1 MRELHHLHLRGVEPM
16 LQTLNREQTSAQQ
29 RGFTLIEL
37 MVVIAVVAT
46 LVMLV
51 APSFKRMIDTQ
62 RVRSVNAALVTDLQ
76 FARSEAASRNRRVFL
91 RFDNTGSTLTCY
103 VVLEGASPSFCDCKR
118 PPGTACTGPADIK
131 EIRTVQV
138 DRSLG
143 LTVSLPSGVTQTTMG
158 FDPATGRLLIAPLDV
173 PVEATGDFLIDV
185 RNSSVGGL
193 RTSVSPTGRPSVCS
207 PLGEISGAPA
217 CS

>member
-1 MRELHHLHLRGVEPM
+1 MSPCRHPALG
-16 LQTLNREQTSAQQ
+16 

-46 LVMLV
+46 LLALV
-51 APSFKRMIDTQ
+51 APSFKRIIDVS

-76 FARSEAASRNRRVFL
+76 FARSEAASRNRQVFL
-91 RFDNTGSTLTCY
+91 RFDNTGTSTTCY
-103 VVLEGASPSFCDCKR
+103 VVLEGAAPSFCDCKR

-138 DRSLG
+138 DRALG
-143 LTVSLPSGVTQTTMG
+143 LTVGLPAGVTQTTMG

-173 PVEATGDFLIDV
+173 VQDAPGDFIIDV
-185 RNSSVGGL
+185 KNDNVGGL
-193 RTSVSPTGRPSVCS
+193 RTSVAPTGRPSVCS
-207 PLGEISGAPA
+207 PSASISGVQT

>member
-1 MRELHHLHLRGVEPM
+1 MKPARAAAP
-16 LQTLNREQTSAQQ
+16 Q
-29 RGFTLIEL
+29 RAFTLIEL

-46 LVMLV
+46 LIMLV

-91 RFDNTGSTLTCY
+91 RFDNSGSAVTCY

-131 EIRTVQV
+131 EIRTVHV
-138 DRSLG
+138 DRALG
-143 LTVSLPSGVTQTTMG
+143 LTVGIPTSSTQTTMG

-173 PVEATGDFLIDV
+173 VQAAPGDFVIEV
-185 RNSSVGGL
+185 RNSSIGGL
-193 RTSVSPTGRPSVCS
+193 RTSVSPTGRPSVCTPS
-207 PLGEISGAPA
+207 NEISGAPA

>member
-1 MRELHHLHLRGVEPM
+1 MFQALSPRRAAALW
-16 LQTLNREQTSAQQ
+16 

-46 LVMLV
+46 LIMLV
-51 APSFKRMIDTQ
+51 APSFKRMIDIQ

-91 RFDNTGSTLTCY
+91 RFDNTGSAVTCY

-131 EIRTVQV
+131 EIRTVHV
-138 DRSLG
+138 DKALG
-143 LTVSLPSGVTQTTMG
+143 LTVGLPSGATQTTMG

-173 PVEATGDFLIDV
+173 VTDAPGDFVIEV
-185 RNSSVGGL
+185 KNTSVGGL
-193 RTSVSPTGRPSVCS
+193 RTSVAPTGRPSVCS
-207 PLGEISGAPA
+207 PSAEISGAPT

>member
-1 MRELHHLHLRGVEPM
+1 MSSHRYPSL
-16 LQTLNREQTSAQQ
+16 S
-29 RGFTLIEL
+29 RGFTVIEL
-37 MVVIAVVAT
+37 MVVIAVIAA
-46 LVMLV
+46 LLALA
-51 APSFKRMIDTQ
+51 APSFKRMIDVQ

-91 RFDNTGSTLTCY
+91 RFDNTGSGTTCY

-118 PPGTACTGPADIK
+118 PPGAACTGPADIK

-138 DRSLG
+138 DRALG
-143 LTVSLPSGVTQTTMG
+143 LTVGLPIGVTQATMG

-173 PVEATGDFLIDV
+173 VQEAPGDFLIDV
-185 RNSSVGGL
+185 KNDNVGAL
-193 RTSVSPTGRPSVCS
+193 RTSVAPTGRPSVCS
-207 PLGEISGAPA
+207 PSASVSGVQT